1 MNLFRSL
8 RYRPFALLWTGQT
21 ISRLGDTLYTIALA
35 WWVLQKTGSAV
46 AMGTVLAFTLTPM
59 LIFLLIGGVLVD
71 RLPRR
76 RVMLTSDLAS
86 GVVVSA
92 IALLAFANLLELWHV
107 YVASAL
113 FGFVS
118 AFFEPAYI
126 AAVPEITPSELLPS
140 ANALTSLSGQIV
152 RVFGPSIGAAV
163 IAAGGTP
170 IAFAINALS
179 FFVSAACLV
188 FIPMPVQSQTAEV
201 PTASILN
208 DLRAG
213 FATVLGI
220 PWLWITIVIAALGN
234 VTLSGPFAVSLPF
247 LVGRELNA
255 NVGALG
261 LISSSIGA
269 GAVIAA
275 IWLGRYAQLRRRGL
289 IAYGALVL
297 GGAIMCVF
305 GLPVGLVGLMAAAFV
320 FGAHTSFFGLVWT
333 NTLQD
338 MVPRE
343 QLGRVS
349 SIDFLGSFLLLPV
362 GYTLAGWAT
371 DRLGPQPVFIIGGA
385 LSVVLALIGLAT
397 PAIRHVD

>member
-1 MNLFRSL
+1 MSIFRSL
-8 RYRPFALLWTGQT
+8 HYRPFALLWAGQT

-76 RVMLTSDLAS
+76 RVMIASDLLS
-86 GVVVSA
+86 GAVVMC
-92 IALLAFANLLELWHV
+92 IAFLAFANLLEIWHV
-107 YVASAL
+107 YIASAI

-126 AAVPEITPSELLPS
+126 ATVPEITPNQLLPS
-140 ANALTSLSGQIV
+140 ANSLTSLSGQIV

-163 IAAGGTP
+163 IAAGGTS
-170 IAFAINALS
+170 IAFGVNSLS
-179 FFVSAACLV
+179 FFVSAACLA
-188 FIPMPVQSQTAEV
+188 FMPVPVKAFSAA
-201 PTASILN
+201 PTTSIVS

-234 VTLSGPFAVSLPF
+234 VTSSGPFAVSMPF
-247 LVGRELNA
+247 LVERVLNA
-255 NVGALG
+255 SVGALG
-261 LISSSIGA
+261 LISSSVGA
-269 GAVIAA
+269 GAVVGA
-275 IWLGRYAQLRRRGL
+275 IWLGRSTHLRRRGL

-297 GGAIMCVF
+297 GGAMVCVF
-305 GLPVGLVGLMAAAFV
+305 GLPVGLLGWLAAAFV
-320 FGAHTSFFGLVWT
+320 FGAHSSFFGLIWT

-349 SIDFLGSFLLLPV
+349 SIDFLGSFILLPV
-362 GYTLAGWAT
+362 GYALAGWAT
-371 DRLGPQPVFIIGGA
+371 DRLGPQPVFLIGGLLSA
-385 LSVVLALIGLAT
+385 LLALGGLAH
-397 PAIRHVD
+397 PAIRNLD